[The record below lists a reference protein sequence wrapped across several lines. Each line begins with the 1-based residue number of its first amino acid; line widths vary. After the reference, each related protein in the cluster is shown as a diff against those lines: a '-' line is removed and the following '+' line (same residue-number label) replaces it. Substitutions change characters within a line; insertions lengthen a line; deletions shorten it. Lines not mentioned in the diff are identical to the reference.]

1 MKRLSYTIL
10 LFFLTCFMAS
20 AQTTGK
26 MEDVIELKDGHVIYG
41 WILEQEAGKHVKI
54 ELVGGSVLIIEQ
66 EKIESISRD
75 PSRFLRVKRTYNYRQ
90 KPILYRERGA
100 YMYLSSHFSFRDGSD
115 RDRLDVGIHIRT
127 GYRIDRLLGLGIGVG
142 VDNYEGGTYMP
153 IYLDLSGDLMRSRV
167 TPHYHVSGGY
177 AFAVNPN
184 WPNSQIEGGLMA
196 FAAIGYKIHTQGNL
210 EWTVMGGYKFQQAS
224 ERPNAFRGGVVPG
237 ESTFRNVEYQG
248 LTLQFSVG
256 F

>member
-1 MKRLSYTIL
+1 MKRITYTIF
-10 LFFLTCFMAS
+10 LFFLSCLLAS
-20 AQTTGK
+20 AQSGK

-41 WILEQEAGKHVKI
+41 WILEQEPGKHVKV

-100 YMYLSSHFSFRDGSD
+100 YMYLSSHFSFRDGED

-127 GYRIDRLLGLGIGVG
+127 GYRVNRLLALGVGVG

-153 IYLDLSGDLMRSRV
+153 LYIDVSGDLMRSRV
-167 TPHYHVSGGY
+167 TPHFHVSGGY
-177 AFAVNPN
+177 AFGVNPN
-184 WPNSQIEGGLMA
+184 WPNSQVEGGIYT
-196 FAAIGYKIHTQGNL
+196 FAALGYKIHTQGNL

-224 ERPNAFRGGVVPG
+224 ERPNNFRGTVPG
-237 ESTFRNVEYQG
+237 ELTFRNVEYQG